1 MTTLANKITGDNFLV
16 FCRIQTSNF
25 QLIYWLAL
33 SYKLNMIMRK
43 PSAPPREWLIE
54 GVSLGQRFA
63 GQNKEKVSRTTMVK
77 LLSKYKD
84 DELVVRA
91 ERALGDDPTV
101 DSSRLEVSSNKG
113 AVVVRGKVSTTR
125 ARDHAINVMRRSFER
140 AGLKYENIIDE
151 LTIG

>member
-1 MTTLANKITGDNFLV
+1 M
-16 FCRIQTSNF
+16 
-25 QLIYWLAL
+25 
-33 SYKLNMIMRK
+33 
-43 PSAPPREWLIE
+43 
-54 GVSLGQRFA
+54 GQRFA